1 MTHQLQGSGERFQG
15 PERDKGRSAV
25 QQPTVGGI
33 AHPGR
38 QGSEK
43 SGSLFYQDR
52 IRTVSA
58 AAIAGVQNAAE

>member
-15 PERDKGRSAV
+15 PERGKGRSAV
-25 QQPTVGGI
+25 QQRTVGGI

-52 IRTVSA
+52 VRTVSA
-58 AAIAGVQNAAE
+58 AAITGVQNPAE